1 MKEMISQDT
10 AELLKSAFDEKDKK
24 RVQKMLRERCQEIID
39 GKAPSIIQ
47 KIVTKM
53 K

>member
-1 MKEMISQDT
+1 M
-10 AELLKSAFDEKDKK
+10 LK
-24 RVQKMLRERCQEIID
+24 ERCQEIIE